1 MKIIII
7 EDEKLSADH
16 LELLLK
22 KIDPEIE
29 VLARIDS
36 VKNSV
41 QFLQEHSV
49 AELLFV
55 DIHLADGL
63 SFDIFS
69 KVNIN
74 IPVIFT
80 TAYDEY
86 AIKAF
91 KINSID
97 YLLKPIGLEDLKIA
111 LQKFKKLNFNQYQNR
126 LEEMNLL
133 YQKIQKPYKNRFLVK
148 LGDSIQSV
156 KTEDIA
162 SFIFEDGLVLLI
174 TSGGKRYVID
184 YTLDH
189 LEELLNPDVFFR
201 INRKAMIQINAIQK
215 VSSYFNSR
223 LKLQST
229 SLSDENAIVSR
240 ERVHDFK
247 NWLDK

>member
-1 MKIIII
+1 M
-7 EDEKLSADH
+7 A
-16 LELLLK
+16 
-22 KIDPEIE
+22 
-29 VLARIDS
+29 
-36 VKNSV
+36 
-41 QFLQEHSV
+41 
-49 AELLFV
+49 
-55 DIHLADGL
+55 
-63 SFDIFS
+63 
-69 KVNIN
+69 
-74 IPVIFT
+74 T
-80 TAYDEY
+80 
-86 AIKAF
+86 AF